1 VDFALEIGVTRIEIV
16 AAKWGDDSAMN
27 KVAVVTGG
35 ASGIGKAVAERL
47 GEDGCTVVILDI
59 NEEAGSQVAA
69 ELRKRGREATL
80 GCLDVTQEADVQ
92 AIFQKI
98 ISEHGRIDVLVNV
111 AGGSLHRYKVE
122 EFPLEHWQAVIDVN
136 LTATFLCC
144 RAVIRVMKSQKSGA
158 IVNISSDIGFSG
170 DPSRSAYAAAKA
182 GIVGFSKT
190 LALELASFGVRAN
203 VVAPGRIATPRVRAT
218 YSEAE
223 WEAAAKRI
231 PLGHA
236 GEPEDIAEAVAFL
249 ASDSSR
255 HMTGQTLHING
266 GRIMT

>member
-1 VDFALEIGVTRIEIV
+1 
-16 AAKWGDDSAMN
+16 MN
-27 KVAVVTGG
+27 KVAVVTGA

-47 GEDGCTVVILDI
+47 TGNDYTAVILDI
-59 NEEAGSQVAA
+59 NGEGGKQVEAEIQG
-69 ELRKRGREATL
+69 RGKQAKFIR
-80 GCLDVTQEADVQ
+80 LDVTREADVQ
-92 AIFQKI
+92 NAFQKI
-98 ISEHGRIDVLVNV
+98 ISDHGRIDVLVNV
-111 AGGSLHRYKVE
+111 AGGSLHRHKIE
-122 EFPLEHWQAVIDVN
+122 EFPLDHWQAVIDVN
-136 LTATFLCC
+136 LTSTFLCC
-144 RAVIRVMKSQKSGA
+144 RAVASVMKSQKSGA

-190 LALELASFGVRAN
+190 LALELAPFGARAN

-218 YSEAE
+218 YTDAE

-249 ASDSSR
+249 ASEASR

>member
-1 VDFALEIGVTRIEIV
+1 
-16 AAKWGDDSAMN
+16 MN
-27 KVAVVTGG
+27 KIAVVTGA
-35 ASGIGKAVAERL
+35 ASGIGQAVAKRL
-47 GEDGCTVVILDI
+47 AEDNFTVVILDI
-59 NEEAGSQVAA
+59 NEDSGKRVAA
-69 ELRKRGREATL
+69 DIQKCGRRAL
-80 GCLDVTQEADVQ
+80 FIHLDVTREADVKKT
-92 AIFQKI
+92 FQKI
-98 ISEHGRIDVLVNV
+98 ISDHGRIDILVNV
-111 AGGSLHRYKVE
+111 AGGSLHRHKIE

-144 RAVIRVMKSQKSGA
+144 RAVIAVMKLQKGGA

-170 DPSRSAYAAAKA
+170 DASRSAYAAAKA

-190 LALELASFGVRAN
+190 LALELAPFSVRAN

-218 YSEAE
+218 YSDAE

-249 ASDSSR
+249 ASDASR